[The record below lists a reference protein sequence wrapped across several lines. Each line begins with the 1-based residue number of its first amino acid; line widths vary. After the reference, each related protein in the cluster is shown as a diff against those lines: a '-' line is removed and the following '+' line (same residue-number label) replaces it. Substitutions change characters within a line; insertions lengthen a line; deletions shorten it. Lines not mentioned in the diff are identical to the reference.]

1 MPVCIWIT
9 SSITFIHYHRIIINI
24 ARFTFH
30 FCFLFL
36 FVFYLRMW
44 FKAIFNMRWLP
55 YRIYRFFKIL
65 HKRYESL
72 TADLKSIKKE
82 RGLRNCLFVYLLDA
96 SLIVL
101 SNFKKELRLFLLNC
115 STAMA
120 IFRKN
125 GGNFSRGIT
134 IILVTRCNRK

>member
-1 MPVCIWIT
+1 
-9 SSITFIHYHRIIINI
+9 
-24 ARFTFH
+24 
-30 FCFLFL
+30 
-36 FVFYLRMW
+36 MW

-72 TADLKSIKKE
+72 TVDLKSIKKE
-82 RGLRNCLFVYLLDA
+82 RGLRNCLLVYLLDA

-101 SNFKKELRLFLLNC
+101 SNFKKDLRLFLLNC

-120 IFRKN
+120 IFGKN
-125 GGNFSRGIT
+125 GCNFSRGIK

>member
-1 MPVCIWIT
+1 
-9 SSITFIHYHRIIINI
+9 
-24 ARFTFH
+24 
-30 FCFLFL
+30 
-36 FVFYLRMW
+36 MW

-82 RGLRNCLFVYLLDA
+82 RSLRNCLLVYLLDA

-120 IFRKN
+120 IFRKKWLQLFERN
-125 GGNFSRGIT
+125 
-134 IILVTRCNRK
+134 